1 MKEIKVVAN
10 DKNFTS
16 VNIGQMSE
24 IKDYELPMGDFF
36 IPGKVFAGHSLQT
49 TGAEISFQSL
59 TPVRTMERYML
70 IRLMRNYIFS

>member
-49 TGAEISFQSL
+49 TGAEISF
-59 TPVRTMERYML
+59 
-70 IRLMRNYIFS
+70 